1 MRSHWWSNS
10 GALMSFIYMKIF
22 KNREVIDNTITM
34 SIYCLTKLQNITQC
48 VAQENK
54 RTNLVLIELMG
65 VSHDPTRT
73 TDDLWLDLFFS
84 IEFCFLDLDLN
95 FSNMVEIYI
104 CLCIYFMKKNHG
116 NLLCERQNWGPT
128 ESRHKITGIMS
139 TLSEARVS
147 VNLET
152 CCMPCPNVY

>member
-10 GALMSFIYMKIF
+10 GAPMSFIYMKIF
-22 KNREVIDNTITM
+22 KNREVIDNTNSM

-48 VAQENK
+48 LAQENK

-65 VSHDPTRT
+65 VSHDPTWT

-104 CLCIYFMKKNHG
+104 CLCIYFMKKFMEIFFVSARTG
-116 NLLCERQNWGPT
+116 DQQNLDIRSLVWC
-128 ESRHKITGIMS
+128 
-139 TLSEARVS
+139 L
-147 VNLET
+147 
-152 CCMPCPNVY
+152 PCPKLE